1 MYYQIKGYD
10 SIFICCSIRIKGSV
24 KPRKGSDESYNEDVS
39 HSPNQPSLQH
49 DATKDRYTNMTTTS
63 SILSVINDDVNAYE
77 FNRRKM
83 GYAIFIINSEFDDQ
97 NARPNADLDCSNMS
111 ELFLKL
117 GFEIKILKNKTNDE
131 LKICL
136 AGM

>member
-1 MYYQIKGYD
+1 MT
-10 SIFICCSIRIKGSV
+10 SFLCCFIRMKGSV
-24 KPRKGSDESYNEDVS
+24 KRRKRSAESYIEHVS

-49 DATKDRYTNMTTTS
+49 DATKDRHTNMSTTS

-83 GYAIFIINSEFDDQ
+83 GYAIFIINSEFDHQ
-97 NARPNADLDCSNMS
+97 NARPTADLDCSNMS

-117 GFEIKILKNKTNDE
+117 GFEIKILKNKTNAD
-131 LKICL
+131 LKMCL